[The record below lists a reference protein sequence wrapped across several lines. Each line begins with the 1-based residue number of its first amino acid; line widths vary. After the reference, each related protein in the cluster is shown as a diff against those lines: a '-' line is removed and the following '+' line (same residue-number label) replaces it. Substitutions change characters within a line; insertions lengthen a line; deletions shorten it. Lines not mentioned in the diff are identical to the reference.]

1 MVDGILANPRN
12 PVNHDLWLTG
22 RFSTSRQPSLFLS
35 LTAGVIYTYI
45 SFGFTY
51 ECMNWRLDAGLS
63 MSEIVGLSHLLLGYT
78 KTPHVE
84 ALVRELLHKNGRL
97 VNKGFFFRLF

>member
-35 LTAGVIYTYI
+35 LHVTMTSKGT
-45 SFGFTY
+45 
-51 ECMNWRLDAGLS
+51 
-63 MSEIVGLSHLLLGYT
+63 IVTMLGPARVP
-78 KTPHVE
+78 KIIPM
-84 ALVRELLHKNGRL
+84 
-97 VNKGFFFRLF
+97 

>member
-35 LTAGVIYTYI
+35 LSSWIATNTSSVVALDRYAG
-45 SFGFTY
+45 G
-51 ECMNWRLDAGLS
+51 
-63 MSEIVGLSHLLLGYT
+63 
-78 KTPHVE
+78 
-84 ALVRELLHKNGRL
+84 
-97 VNKGFFFRLF
+97 